1 MTQTNTTAANPAPLY
16 VEIDAPSGEFV
27 EGRIIA
33 GELEDGAWDLDS
45 PFTVLDDEDECIR
58 VRQPWD
64 CLISVVEAGQ

>member
-1 MTQTNTTAANPAPLY
+1 MVQTNTTAASPAPLY
-16 VEIDAPSGEFV
+16 VEIDALNGEFV

-33 GELEDGAWDLDS
+33 GEHEDGAWDLDS
-45 PFTVLDDEDECIR
+45 PFTVLDDEGECIR

>member
-1 MTQTNTTAANPAPLY
+1 MTTLASPAALHVA
-16 VEIDAPSGEFV
+16 IDAPNGEFV

-45 PFTVLDDEDECIR
+45 PFTVLDDEGECIR